1 MSRGYFVAGT
11 DTGVGKTQVA
21 AALISL
27 LGQRHKRVVGM
38 KPVASGCIDTGDGL
52 RNDDAQRLIEA
63 SSIDVDY
70 EDVNPYAFAP
80 AIAPHLAAEDV
91 GIKIE
96 LQSVLDH
103 FECLQQQADC
113 VVVEGVGGWM
123 VPLGHIITTEHMA
136 KALGLPV
143 VLVVG
148 MRLGCLNHALLSA
161 RAIEASGLR
170 LAGWVANTIDPE
182 MERVNDNL
190 HTLKKR
196 LNVPFLGLIPRVES
210 AARDEILQFLS
221 LPE

>member
-1 MSRGYFVAGT
+1 MSRGYFIAGT

>member
-1 MSRGYFVAGT
+1 MSRGYFIAGT
-11 DTGVGKTQVA
+11 DTGVGKTEVA
-21 AALISL
+21 SALISL

-38 KPVASGCIDTGDGL
+38 KPVASGCVDTGDGL

-70 EDVNPYAFAP
+70 EDVNPYAFVP

-103 FECLQQQADC
+103 FERLQQQADC

-161 RAIEASGLR
+161 RAIETSGLR

-190 HTLKKR
+190 RTLKKR
-196 LNVPFLGLIPRVES
+196 LNVPFLGLIPWVES